1 MAFRWAFVSRHVARR
16 SWLAKREFRIGVER
30 EGVLEGLLAGVSG
43 LGAEGCGGF
52 EGVVVVVGSV
62 LEVDLEDLGK
72 AQPVRLV

>member
-43 LGAEGCGGF
+43 LGAEECGGF
-52 EGVVVVVGSV
+52 EGVVVVGSV